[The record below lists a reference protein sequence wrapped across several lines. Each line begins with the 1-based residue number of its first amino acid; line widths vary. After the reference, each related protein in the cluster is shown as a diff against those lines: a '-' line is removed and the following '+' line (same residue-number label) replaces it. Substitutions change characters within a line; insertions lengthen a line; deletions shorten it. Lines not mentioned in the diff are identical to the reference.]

1 MKIQIDNEVRDM
13 TPDEEREW
21 AAWHDNA
28 PSPYDASEEDYI
40 QVLDDLGVRLG

>member
-21 AAWHDNA
+21 AEWHENT
-28 PSPYDASEEDYI
+28 PSPDDPTTDEVIDYLFGGDAE
-40 QVLDDLGVRLG
+40 